1 MNRISDVFQ
10 HQKSAFITY
19 LVCGDPDI
27 SSTLKIMHSM
37 VNHGVD
43 LIELGIPF
51 TDPIADGPTIQKGI
65 ERALKNKVS
74 LTDVLNLVSKFRTKD
89 KVTPIILM
97 GYMNPIEN
105 MGYKSFAKMAKSK
118 GVDGL
123 LIVDL
128 PPEESK
134 NVNDELIKNNLSQ
147 IFLASPTT
155 EDKRLKTIINYSSG
169 YLYYVSLKGITG
181 SSIINYLPIKK
192 RIIKIK
198 KLSKNKIPITVGF
211 GIKTPEAANKIS
223 KFSDGIIIGSSI
235 VELIEKNKNNKALM
249 YKKINNFLKTIKS
262 SLVNK

>member
-1 MNRISDVFQ
+1 MNRINTVFRR
-10 HQKSAFITY
+10 QKSAFISY
-19 LVCGDPDI
+19 LVCGDPDLNT
-27 SSTLKIMHSM
+27 TLKIMHSM
-37 VNHGVD
+37 VDHGVD

-74 LTDVLNLVSKFRTKD
+74 LTDVLNLVSQFRNKD
-89 KVTPIILM
+89 KVTPIVLM

-105 MGYKSFAKMAKSK
+105 MGYKKFSKMAKLK

-134 NVNDELIKNNLSQ
+134 TINDELIKNDLSQ

-155 EDKRLKTIINYSSG
+155 EDKRLETIIKYSSG

-181 SSIINYLPIKK
+181 SSIINYEPIKR
-192 RIIKIK
+192 RIMKIK
-198 KLSKNKIPITVGF
+198 RLSKNKIPITVGF
-211 GIKTPEAANKIS
+211 GIKTPDAAKKIS

-235 VELIEKNKNNKALM
+235 VELIEKNKNNKTLM
-249 YKKINNFLKTIKS
+249 LKNINKFLKTIKS
-262 SLVNK
+262 SLVKK

>member
-10 HQKSAFITY
+10 HEKSAFITY

-37 VNHGVD
+37 VDHGVD

-89 KVTPIILM
+89 KDTPIILM

-128 PPEESK
+128 PPEESEDI
-134 NVNDELIKNNLSQ
+134 NNELIKNNLNQ

-155 EDKRLKTIINYSSG
+155 VDKRLKTIINYSSG

-181 SSIINYLPIKK
+181 SSIINYQPMKK
-192 RIIKIK
+192 QIMKIK

-211 GIKTPEAANKIS
+211 GIKTPETAKKIS

-235 VELIEKNKNNKALM
+235 VELIEKNHKKKALM
-249 YKKINNFLKTIKS
+249 FKKVQKFLRNIKS
-262 SLVNK
+262 SLR